1 MQDNLNKNINNQNE
15 FIQNTNSSLLN
26 SNQVNSINVP
36 TSNIQGE
43 VTANKNALYL
53 KIALFVFIFI
63 LLISVLFYFLS
74 SKKSIIPGQ
83 NNQSSF
89 PSLNLGTNLGG
100 ETYVDNNSNNSNT
113 GDLGGEGDDDLKEV
127 SHIWP
132 KSIAGYNL
140 IKLIAGTTTEN
151 SILFMDK
158 ETGNI
163 YKTLYPSLETIRLT
177 NTTLQNISFA
187 AFSKNADFV
196 SVLKGSGPYYKLIS
210 SRLGSEPDSSFSES
224 EVDNNVVNLISS
236 KIENIFYY
244 LKSEENNTTSINSFS
259 PSLGKISRLGEVR
272 FSDIFISGEDKQ
284 NIYISS
290 KPSSNIKQLTVILS
304 KKNNTFN
311 YVNGANNNKYGSDD
325 SIIKENSGL
334 VSVSA
339 VDNNKNSNFT
349 LKSFADKCSNLRG
362 IYLVCGVD
370 DTASDEFRIS
380 DYWYS
385 GKISFTDSLS
395 FLKISD
401 GETTFIPVSLI
412 SGEPLDTYN
421 LNSADD
427 FLTFQNKSDDSLWL
441 VDLVSL

>member
-1 MQDNLNKNINNQNE
+1 MQENNLNINNQNE
-15 FIQNTNSSLLN
+15 FSKNIDSNLLN
-26 SNQVNSINVP
+26 SNQVNNINVP
-36 TSNIQGE
+36 TSNLDGE
-43 VTANKNALYL
+43 VTTNKNALYF
-53 KIALFVFIFI
+53 KIALFVFVFI
-63 LLISVLFYFLS
+63 LLISVFFYFLS
-74 SKKSIIPGQ
+74 SKKTITTDQ

-89 PSLNLGTNLGG
+89 PNLDLGTSLNG
-100 ETYVDNNSNNSNT
+100 ETYVDNNFNNSNT
-113 GDLGGEGDDDLKEV
+113 ESFGGEGDDDLKEV

-140 IKLIAGTTTEN
+140 IKLITGTTTEN

-177 NTTLQNISFA
+177 NTTLQGINFA

-196 SVLKGSGPYYKLIS
+196 SILKGSGPYYKLIS
-210 SRLGSEPDSSFSES
+210 SRLGADPDSSFSES
-224 EVDNNVVNLISS
+224 EVDNSVINLISS
-236 KIENIFYY
+236 KTENIFYY

-259 PSLGKISRLGEVR
+259 PSLGKISRLGEIK

-284 NIYISS
+284 NIYASS
-290 KPSSNIKQLTVILS
+290 KPSSNIKQLTAILN

-311 YVNGANNNKYGSDD
+311 YVSGANNNKHESDGSV
-325 SIIKENSGL
+325 IKENSGL
-334 VSVSA
+334 ISLGDMA
-339 VDNNKNSNFT
+339 NNKNNFT
-349 LKSFADKCSNLRG
+349 LKSFSNKCSDVRG
-362 IYLVCGVD
+362 VYLVCGVD

-395 FLKISD
+395 FLKITD
-401 GETTFIPVSLI
+401 GETTSIPVSLI

-427 FLTFQNKSDDSLWL
+427 FLTFQNKNDESLWL
-441 VDLVSL
+441 VDLIGL